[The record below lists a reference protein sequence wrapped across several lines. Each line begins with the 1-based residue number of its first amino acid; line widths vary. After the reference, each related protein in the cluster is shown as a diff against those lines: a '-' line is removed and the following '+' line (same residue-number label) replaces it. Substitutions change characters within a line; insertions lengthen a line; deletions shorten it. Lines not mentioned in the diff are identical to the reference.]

1 MKKNELPEHNEG
13 FGSYKATENEIE
25 NYLYNWVFHF
35 NAFDGVWSA
44 IPRDVYNQYW
54 NNPNVD
60 GVIRSKSINTLS
72 EIINKT
78 KGNIKLI
85 EKFVDGK

>member
-13 FGSYKATENEIE
+13 FGSYKAKENEIE

-35 NAFDGVWSA
+35 NSFDGIWSA

-60 GVIRSKSINTLS
+60 GIIRSKSINTLS

-85 EKFVDGK
+85 EKFVDGE